1 MDINKKYELQLKKN
15 DDLQRQIY
23 ELQLE
28 NDQLRADADRQSMI
42 MEDLEELRTE
52 WMEEIE
58 ETKKVRK
65 EYEILIAQ
73 LRVLRGKMKVE

>member
-15 DDLQRQIY
+15 DDLQKQIY

-28 NDQLRADADRQSMI
+28 NDQLRADADRQSRI
-42 MEDLEELRTE
+42 MEDLEELRTQ